1 MPTLGIAHGHCLDEW
16 QFLGLRDVRKSAV
29 LNIRHRAPGDQIMKT
44 HRTFGWIA
52 MIFLLVANGASW
64 AATERAEKRRAARD
78 VRQETRQDARETKQ
92 DCRAADLQSNPRCR
106 QDKRQTKQEGRQKA
120 RDIKY

>member
-1 MPTLGIAHGHCLDEW
+1 MDEW
-16 QFLGLRDVRKSAV
+16 QFHNLRDAWKSAV
-29 LNIRHRAPGDQIMKT
+29 LKIRHRVPGDQIMKT
-44 HRTFGWIA
+44 HRTFGWMA

-92 DCRAADLQSNPRCR
+92 DCRAADVQSNPRCR